1 MKDYSKAGFSTQ
13 AIHAGMEK
21 NPFGALATPI
31 FQTSTFVFDSCAQGG
46 RRFAGEEGGAVYSR
60 LGNPTTCTPRTP
72 WPLPAAWAPSRR
84 RSGPSARP
92 ATT

>member
-46 RRFAGEEGGAVYSR
+46 RRFAG
-60 LGNPTTCTPRTP
+60 
-72 WPLPAAWAPSRR
+72 
-84 RSGPSARP
+84 
-92 ATT
+92 